1 MITEI
6 KKYKLVC
13 DKCKTSL
20 VVESDH
26 PTTTRTKE
34 LVNLLAPTWTCW
46 LDTSN
51 YVQQVLCEDCKVE

>member
-34 LVNLLAPTWTCW
+34 LVSFLAPTWICEFDGYEYT
-46 LDTSN
+46 
-51 YVQQVLCEDCKVE
+51 YKILCEGCKG